1 MLSLRVLSLF
11 SGLLF
16 IAGYSAAAG
25 NTPGLLGRPQPPG
38 VNYAK
43 LPLAFEAN
51 AGQTDS
57 QVKFLSRGHG
67 YTLFLTGNEAV
78 LSLAGAAG
86 DSPRSRGVE
95 RTSSRT
101 DPSVVRMKL
110 IGANENAPVVGTA
123 ELPGKSNYF
132 IGNDS
137 KQWRTNVPTY
147 ADVKYSNVY
156 PGVDLVYYGNQ
167 GGQLEYDFVIAPG
180 SDPKAIRLTVAA
192 TSTRAAKGDRRS
204 SPLAIAA
211 NGDLIVKA
219 DAGAIRFHKPLV
231 YQNGSSGSRCAVG
244 TDQCRGVRARFVL
257 AASNQVSFAV
267 GSYNHAEPLII
278 DPVLV
283 YSTYLGGN
291 GPDYGY
297 GIAVDSSGAAYV
309 TGSAGSTNF
318 PTLNPLQPTHVGA
331 DHAFIT
337 KFNAAGTALV
347 YSSYLGGSLED
358 GGQGISVDSAG
369 NAYLTGYTNSSDFPT
384 VNPVQPANGFDNEA
398 AFVTKVNPTGSALV
412 YSTYLGGDNGENN
425 GSGTIGLGIAV
436 DATGNVYVTG
446 VTENTNFPT
455 VNPLQATNL
464 EGVPHTAF
472 VTKFN
477 AAGSA
482 MIYSTYLG
490 GSGSTSAEYDQGW
503 GIAADS
509 SGNAYVTGWT
519 SSATFPTVN
528 ALQPTCTGCP
538 GITYAFVAKINPTGS
553 AFVYATYLGGSVG
566 GVTEGY
572 GIAADS
578 AGNAYVTGGTTSTNF
593 PTVNPLQASNHGTEN
608 VFLSKLNAAGS
619 ALVYSTYLGGS
630 GGAGDQAFAIA
641 VDSSGE
647 AFVTGRTASTDF
659 PTVNAF
665 QSTKVGGLGPDTAFV
680 SAFNAAGS
688 ALLYS
693 TYLGGNGG
701 ERAYGIAV
709 DSSGSAYVA
718 GYTDST
724 DFPTTSGAFMTTLSS
739 GEQDVFLTK
748 FPPPA
753 GASSPPPTVT
763 ITVAPTT
770 ITLGQSATLTWS
782 SSEATSCTAS
792 GAWTGAQKTSGSASE
807 SPTAAGSS
815 TYTLTCIGAGGS
827 VSSSAVL
834 TASTVSPAAPTVT
847 LSVKPTAIAVGQSAT
862 LNWSSTNATS
872 CTASGA
878 WNGTQA
884 TSGSQSETPTAS
896 GNSTYELTCTGAG
909 GSASASGVLTVS
921 AAAAPTVTLSVSP
934 TSITVGQSAKLSW
947 SSTNATSC
955 TASGAWSGT
964 QASNGSVTV
973 TPTSPGT
980 SMYKLT
986 CSGTAGAG
994 ATAAAMLQVQAAT
1007 VVTALSG
1014 KAGGGGLGLN
1024 TVLCLLLLVAVR
1036 MRRFLKPRG
1045 LAMVAMLIVGGQASA
1060 QEGPTAYVGI
1070 RAGFADYTESSQRL
1084 DAALDSAGES
1094 STSTSVTQHRAG
1106 GVVYAGM
1113 PFYRMLSFEIGFA
1126 QLGTYPVGIS
1136 TQSTNIPP
1144 LAQTITHKLPP
1155 AGRGLTLDLAA
1166 PLNITSWLAVAPR
1179 LGLLAYQSKQEVFT
1193 PGGTVAD
1200 DRKGAGLDA
1209 GLALL
1214 LFPHRH
1220 FSFGAGIDCFAAS
1233 GRCNV
1238 LLYSAVLEYHFGGT

>member
-1 MLSLRVLSLF
+1 MLSQRLFYLF

-16 IAGYSAAAG
+16 IGGYSAAAG
-25 NTPGLLGRPQPPG
+25 KAAGLLGRPRPPV

-43 LPLAFEAN
+43 LPLAFEPN

-57 QVKFLSRGHG
+57 QVKFLSRGRG

-78 LSLAGAAG
+78 LSLAGAAV
-86 DSPRSRGVE
+86 DSSRSRGAE

-101 DPSVVRMKL
+101 DRSVVRMKL
-110 IGANENAPVVGTA
+110 LGANENASVVGTA

-137 KQWRTNVPTY
+137 KHWRTNVPTF

-180 SDPKAIRLTVAA
+180 SDPRVIRLTVAA
-192 TSTRAAKGDRRS
+192 ASTRSAKGDRRP

-231 YQNGSSGSRCAVG
+231 YQNGSSGARCAVG
-244 TDQCRGVRARFVL
+244 TDQCREVRARFVL

-267 GSYNHAEPLII
+267 GAYNRAEPLII

-464 EGVPHTAF
+464 EGVAHTAF

-490 GSGSTSAEYDQGW
+490 GSGSTSVEYDQGW

-519 SSATFPTVN
+519 SSPTFPTVN
-528 ALQPTCTGCP
+528 ALQPTCAGCP
-538 GITYAFVAKINPTGS
+538 GITDAFVAKINPTGS

-572 GIAADS
+572 GIATDS

-593 PTVNPLQASNHGTEN
+593 PTVNPVQATNHGTEN

-630 GGAGDQAFAIA
+630 GSAGDQAFAIA
-641 VDSSGE
+641 VDSTGE

-659 PTVNAF
+659 PTLNAV

-680 SAFNAAGS
+680 SAFNAEGS

-739 GEQDVFLTK
+739 GEQDVFVTK
-748 FPPPA
+748 FPPAA
-753 GASSPPPTVT
+753 GPSSPPPTVT

-770 ITLGQSATLTWS
+770 ITLGHSTTLTWS
-782 SSEATSCTAS
+782 SSDATSCTAN
-792 GAWTGAQKTSGSASE
+792 GAWTGAQKTSGSATV

-815 TYTLTCIGAGGS
+815 TYTLTCMGAGGS
-827 VSSSAVL
+827 VSASAVL
-834 TASTVSPAAPTVT
+834 TASPVSPAAPTVT

-878 WNGTQA
+878 WTGAQKP
-884 TSGSQSETPTAS
+884 SGSVTENPTAAGS
-896 GNSTYELTCTGAG
+896 SSYTLTCTGAG
-909 GSASASGVLTVS
+909 GSASASAV
-921 AAAAPTVTLSVSP
+921 
-934 TSITVGQSAKLSW
+934 
-947 SSTNATSC
+947 
-955 TASGAWSGT
+955 
-964 QASNGSVTV
+964 
-973 TPTSPGT
+973 
-980 SMYKLT
+980 
-986 CSGTAGAG
+986 
-994 ATAAAMLQVQAAT
+994 LQVQART
-1007 VVTALSG
+1007 VATALSG

-1024 TVLCLLLLVAVR
+1024 TVLGLLLLVTVR
-1036 MRRFLKPRG
+1036 VRRFLKPQG
-1045 LAMVAMLIVGGQASA
+1045 LALVAMVIGCGQASA
-1060 QEGPTAYVGI
+1060 QENPTAYVGI
-1070 RAGFADYTESSQRL
+1070 RAGFADYTENSQRL

-1106 GVVYAGM
+1106 GIVYAGM
-1113 PFYRMLSFEIGFA
+1113 PFYQMLSVEIGFA
-1126 QLGTYPVGIS
+1126 DLGTYPVGIR
-1136 TQSTNIPP
+1136 TQSTNIPS
-1144 LAQTITHKLPP
+1144 LAQTITRKLPP

-1166 PLNITSWLAVAPR
+1166 PLNIASWLAVAPR
-1179 LGLLAYQSKQEVFT
+1179 FGLFAYQSKQEVFT
-1193 PGGTVAD
+1193 PTGTVAD

-1214 LFPHRH
+1214 LFPHSR
-1220 FSFGAGIDCFAAS
+1220 FSVGAGVDCFAGS

-1238 LLYSAVLEYHFGGT
+1238 LLYSAVLEYHFGGN